1 MKKLAKNMNL
11 KNHAM
16 TTYFD
21 MLGFVCPKNDLI
33 AEPKYFEN
41 DENFIGLDFR
51 SP

>member
-21 MLGFVCPKNDLI
+21 MFGFVCLKNDLTVGP
-33 AEPKYFEN
+33 EYLEN
-41 DENFIGLDFR
+41 DENFVNLDFR